1 MSARIDYRIDEQEG
15 RRVAVLPLEQFTAL
29 VERAG
34 ETDALAIP
42 HEVVSRHLVDGVSLI
57 RAWREYL
64 GLTQAELAECIG
76 VTQGRVAQWESPEA
90 RLRHST
96 SKRIA
101 AAMGLHVA
109 QLNFAD

>member
-1 MSARIDYRIDEQEG
+1 MSARIDYRVDEQDG
-15 RRVAVLPLEQFTAL
+15 RRVAVLPLEHFTAL

-34 ETDALAIP
+34 DTDALTIP
-42 HEVVSRHLVDGVSLI
+42 HKVLSRHRVDGVSLT

-64 GLTQAELAECIG
+64 GLTQAELAKRME
-76 VTQGRVAQWESPEA
+76 VTQGRVAQWESPGA

-109 QLNFAD
+109 QLDLAD